1 MLRVL
6 STVSLINHHDL
17 LCRLLGIG
25 QAASVHSVKGVVSA
39 RGALTGRNGGRVR
52 LISTITV
59 NSTAWYRGWKT
70 RLLISTGYYIGIR
83 CCGII

>member
-1 MLRVL
+1 MLRAL

-17 LCRLLGIG
+17 LRRLLGVG
-25 QAASVHSVKGVVSA
+25 QAASVHSVKGIVSA
-39 RGALTGRNGGRVR
+39 RGSLTWRNGGRVR

-70 RLLISTGYYIGIR
+70 RLLISTGYSMGIG
-83 CCGII
+83 